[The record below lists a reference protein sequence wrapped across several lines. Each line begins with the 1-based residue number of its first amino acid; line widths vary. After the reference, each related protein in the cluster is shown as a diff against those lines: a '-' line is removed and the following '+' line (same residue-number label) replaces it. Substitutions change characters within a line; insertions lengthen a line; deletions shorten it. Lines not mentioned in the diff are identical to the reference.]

1 MTSRNDMKWYWTDDL
16 AHLLESAG
24 RTHAVMDRWIT
35 EPVAIRGR
43 GEAIAVAEALLAD
56 ESDEVLLAA

>member
-1 MTSRNDMKWYWTDDL
+1 MSRGDTKWYWTDDL
-16 AHLLESAG
+16 ARLLVGTG
-24 RTHAVMDRWIT
+24 RTDAVILRWIN
-35 EPVAIRGR
+35 EPVAVRGE

>member
-1 MTSRNDMKWYWTDDL
+1 MSRGDTKWFWTDDL
-16 AHLLESAG
+16 ARLLESAG
-24 RTHAVMDRWIT
+24 RVHAVLDRWIT
-35 EPVAIRGR
+35 EPVAVRGR

>member
-1 MTSRNDMKWYWTDDL
+1 METRSGT
-16 AHLLESAG
+16 G
-24 RTHAVMDRWIT
+24 RTTLRASWRVPAAPNAVILRWIN
-35 EPVAIRGR
+35 EPVAVRGE

>member
-1 MTSRNDMKWYWTDDL
+1 MSRGNTKWYWTDDL
-16 AHLLESAG
+16 ARLLIDNG
-24 RTHAVMDRWIT
+24 RTAAVIDRWVT
-35 EPVAIRGR
+35 EPVAVRGQ